1 MSWLQIYHQ
10 DGRFQ
15 RKIQAIA
22 ADFLAAL
29 LGLVGS
35 QPHRITKKPKKVKN
49 YSDRLPHGGFLFVRN
64 SLNNAKRFRWISSGT
79 GRASDLSLWIMFLG
93 EVSMPIS
100 AQIRTVI
107 ARVSTAGSASHFVV
121 SVLAGLAGV
130 MMATTAQAAAPQP
143 WQLNLQPPAGSIAE
157 MATDLHNLLLVVIT
171 AISLFVLALLIYV
184 GVRFRASQN
193 PKASKTSHNT
203 VIEILW
209 TVIPV
214 LILVGIAVPSFRL
227 LYYTDRTSDTDMV
240 IKVSGNQWYWN
251 YTYPD
256 EGITFDSYMVD
267 ETDLE
272 PGQIR
277 LLSVDNPVVVP
288 EGTRIKLLVTGN
300 DVMHSFFVP
309 ALAVQT
315 YAFIGRTNEAWID
328 VPIGA
333 QTYYG
338 QCNQICGTNH
348 AYMPIEIKAVSEA
361 EYAAWLNMAK
371 QEFAMDMQIGR
382 AHV

>member
-1 MSWLQIYHQ
+1 
-10 DGRFQ
+10 
-15 RKIQAIA
+15 
-22 ADFLAAL
+22 
-29 LGLVGS
+29 
-35 QPHRITKKPKKVKN
+35 
-49 YSDRLPHGGFLFVRN
+49 
-64 SLNNAKRFRWISSGT
+64 
-79 GRASDLSLWIMFLG
+79 
-93 EVSMPIS
+93 MPIL
-100 AQIRTVI
+100 AKAGAIF
-107 ARVSTAGSASHFVV
+107 ARVTT
-121 SVLAGLAGV
+121 AGLASPSVIFALGGIAGV
-130 MMATTAQAAAPQP
+130 IIAPTARAAAPQP

-193 PKASKTSHNT
+193 PIASKTSHNT

-227 LYYTDRTSDTDMV
+227 LYYTDRTADTDMV

-256 EGITFDSYMVD
+256 EAITFDSYMVD
-267 ETDLE
+267 EADLQ

-277 LLSVDNPVVVP
+277 LLSVDNPLVVP

-309 ALAVQT
+309 SLAVQV
-315 YAFIGRTNEAWID
+315 YAFIGRTNEVWID
-328 VPIGA
+328 VPVGS

-348 AYMPIEIKAVSEA
+348 AYMPIEVKAVSKA
-361 EYAAWLNMAK
+361 EFVAWLDMAK
-371 QEFAMDMQIGR
+371 QEFAMDMPVVTDD
-382 AHV
+382 AMELASAN

>member
-1 MSWLQIYHQ
+1 
-10 DGRFQ
+10 
-15 RKIQAIA
+15 
-22 ADFLAAL
+22 
-29 LGLVGS
+29 
-35 QPHRITKKPKKVKN
+35 
-49 YSDRLPHGGFLFVRN
+49 
-64 SLNNAKRFRWISSGT
+64 
-79 GRASDLSLWIMFLG
+79 
-93 EVSMPIS
+93 MPIS
-100 AQIRTVI
+100 AQIRTI
-107 ARVSTAGSASHFVV
+107 FARVSTAGSASPFVI
-121 SVLAGLAGV
+121 SALAGLAGV
-130 MMATTAQAAAPQP
+130 MIATSAHAAAPQP

-157 MATDLHNLLLVVIT
+157 MATNLHNLLLVVIT

-227 LYYTDRTSDTDMV
+227 LYYTDRTADTDMV
-240 IKVSGNQWYWN
+240 IKVTGNQWYWN

-256 EGITFDSYMVD
+256 EAISFDSYLVD
-267 ETDLE
+267 EADLE

-277 LLSVDNPVVVP
+277 LLSVDNPLVVP

-309 ALAVQT
+309 SLAVQI

-328 VPIGA
+328 VPVGA

-348 AYMPIEIKAVSEA
+348 AYMPIEIRAVSKA
-361 EYAAWLNMAK
+361 EYATWLDMA
-371 QEFAMDMQIGR
+371 
-382 AHV
+382 